1 MMINMESKIG
11 IESNI
16 RIDPHQYLPLVKSIV
31 DRLDVKIPSYW
42 DKEDLIGYGILGLM
56 EALGRFQADKG
67 VQFATFASKRIRGSI
82 IDALR
87 KDSPLSR
94 NCWQKVQKITDAM
107 EKISGV
113 TGKEASIEEIIMEVV
128 MDRSE
133 IEEAMQS
140 FRLMASISVEQTL
153 GFDEL
158 TINDTLQAPVDKS
171 PEEIILKDEQ
181 TKCLGKAIES
191 LEKRQRLVLTLYYYE
206 EMNLKEIAA
215 TLEVSVSRVSQLKTI
230 ALAALRKQL
239 EADKQNLTS

>member
-1 MMINMESKIG
+1 MIFNMEI
-11 IESNI
+11 NFTP
-16 RIDPHQYLPLVKSIV
+16 DPHQYLPLVKSIV
-31 DRLDVKIPSYW
+31 DRLDVKIPSHW

-67 VQFATFASKRIRGSI
+67 VQFATFAAKRIRGAI

-87 KDSPLSR
+87 RDSPLSR
-94 NCWQKVQKITDAM
+94 NSWQKVQVITDAM

-113 TGKEASIEEIIMEVV
+113 TGKEASIEEIVQEVAME
-128 MDRSE
+128 RTE

-153 GFDEL
+153 GFDDL
-158 TINDTLQAPVDKS
+158 AVKDTLKAPLDKS
-171 PEEIILKDEQ
+171 PEEIFIKEEQ
-181 TKCLGKAIES
+181 KRCLSEAIES

-206 EMNLKEIAA
+206 ELNLKEIAA
-215 TLEVSVSRVSQLKTI
+215 TLDVSVSRVSQLKTL

-239 EADKQNLTS
+239 EGEKHTLIN